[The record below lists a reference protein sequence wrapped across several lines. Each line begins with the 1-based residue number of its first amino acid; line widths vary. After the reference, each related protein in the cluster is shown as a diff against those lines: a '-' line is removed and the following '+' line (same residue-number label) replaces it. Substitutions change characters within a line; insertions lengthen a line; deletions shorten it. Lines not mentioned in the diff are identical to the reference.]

1 MAVLEFAALA
11 AMCAP
16 NIHETT
22 LSAVVSHESR
32 ANIYAINVNGDYV
45 LPKQPDN
52 LKDAVETVNR
62 LLDEGYNLDAGLG
75 QINSANYEWLGL
87 DVPDLFDPCKNLT
100 AAATV
105 LTDCYSR
112 ALNKFSEGQE
122 ALQAA
127 LSCYNTGS
135 FSRGFKNGYVAKV
148 ASNVGVSIPALE
160 PIAEGDGRQP
170 VQLQAN
176 RSAKRV
182 PRQAGNDEPGRE
194 KSADVFGASSSDA
207 FATSDH
213 LKKLQQDAL

>member
-16 NIHETT
+16 NVHETT
-22 LSAVVSHESR
+22 LAAVVSHESR

-52 LKDAVETVNR
+52 IKDAIEKVNR

-100 AAATV
+100 ASATV

-112 ALNKFSEGQE
+112 AINKFSEGQE

-160 PIAEGDGRQP
+160 PIAESNGREP
-170 VQLQAN
+170 LKLQVN
-176 RSAKRV
+176 RSVKRV
-182 PRQAGNDEPGRE
+182 PRKSRSDELVSK
-194 KSADVFGASSSDA
+194 KSEDVFGVSSSDA
-207 FATSDH
+207 FITSDH
-213 LKKLQQDAL
+213 LEKLQQDAP